1 VGSVGLDRIFLTPD
15 SNPLLGASTNTS
27 WDSLIFVTLIGN
39 GPFTISYTLDIGSLH
54 FSSSASGPCIDCAYS
69 QTSLLPGFPKPTQG
83 TLTVNLNGVSQTY
96 PFRFSAVPEPTS
108 LVLLAT
114 GLAGMR

>member
-39 GPFTISYTLDIGSLH
+39 GQFTIPYTLDIGSLH

-69 QTSLLPGFPKPTQG
+69 QTSLLPGFPTPTQG
-83 TLTVNLNGVSQTY
+83 TLTVNLTGVSQTY
-96 PFRFSAVPEPTS
+96 PFRFCSSRADKSCFACDRVGGY
-108 LVLLAT
+108 A
-114 GLAGMR
+114 

>member
-1 VGSVGLDRIFLTPD
+1 MGSVGLDRIFLTLD

-27 WDSLIFVTLIGN
+27 WDSLIFVTLIGS
-39 GPFTISYTLDIGSLH
+39 GQFTISYTLDIGSLH
-54 FSSSASGPCIDCAYS
+54 FSSSASGPCI
-69 QTSLLPGFPKPTQG
+69 QTYLLPGFPKPTQG

-108 LVLLAT
+108 LVLLVT
-114 GLAGMR
+114 GLAGMP